1 MKKIRVYIVIV
12 LFSFICF
19 PFIALSQQA
28 SDKTTSKIDSLKTIL
43 TNSKE
48 DTNKVNIL
56 NKLSYELNYSD
67 IGSAEEYALQAL
79 EIGEKLNFNQGI
91 IQSHN
96 NLGIVYKNLGKFD
109 LALENCQ
116 KSIEKSMSIG
126 DSSSLAG
133 ASNTIGTVNYY
144 LGNYSEALVW
154 YQKALTIYKLLD
166 LQSREAIIINNL
178 GLVYSML
185 SNYNEAL
192 EFYFKSLKIQEKNNN
207 MNGAALTLGNIGIIY
222 FNLGD
227 TDKAL
232 DYYEKSLKIRLEL
245 NDEFGIATCYS
256 NMGNVYENRGETEK
270 AMNYYFKALEIYEVK
285 NDLNNAAT
293 TIFCIGYNYLNQS
306 KYNKAIEYLSRSRDL
321 CIKFGN
327 KSSLA
332 YAYMNIGLAYLE
344 LHKYNKSLD
353 NLKNGLELFTKI
365 DDKNYISYSYNS
377 LSRLY
382 EATGNYKESL
392 EYFKKYSTLRD
403 SIFSEESSN
412 KIAQAEVLYET
423 EKKENSIQLL
433 TKEKKLQSLQ
443 IEKQEYFRNFFIA
456 LSILILVLGLIVYS
470 RFVIKRKANKLL
482 EEKNNDLLE
491 KNTQIENQKIKI
503 ENQSEKLKELDE
515 TKSRFFANISHE
527 FRTPLMLIRGPLD
540 DYINDNKSKL
550 STEEFNNLKLSLR
563 NANNLQKLIEQ
574 LLDLSKL
581 ESGKLFLRAAKTNL
595 IPFVRRIIDS
605 FASAGKLIDIKF
617 KTNVDELFMYFDEE
631 KLEKVM
637 NNLLS
642 NAYKFVPKEGEI
654 SIIIDDD
661 KTEDNENVSGS
672 FISIKVKDTGQGI
685 TKEDIPYIFDRFY
698 QADNS
703 SVRKYEGTGIGLALT
718 KELIELH
725 GGTISVESNPDNYQ
739 EETGTTFT
747 IQLPKGTDHL
757 SSDEIVVV
765 LKTDISSKQKEV
777 NEFGISPTPKIID
790 KNIEIKG
797 SNILVVEDNFDMRNY
812 IAGHLSKDYN
822 ITEAI
827 NGKEGLNKVMENIPD
842 LIISDLMMPEMD
854 GVQFLKEIRNNNKTS
869 DIPFILLTARAGEQ
883 DRIAGLKAKADDY
896 LTKPFSPE
904 ELKTRIR
911 NILETRQNLEEKFSQ
926 KILSIEFD
934 NPKLFSA
941 DKEFLK
947 KMRDTVIENISDSSF
962 NINNLID
969 KAFLSERQ
977 LRRRIKEL
985 TGLSPLEF
993 IRQIRLLQ
1001 AKELLSKQ
1009 AFNSIAEISVAV
1021 GFNNPHYF
1029 SRLFKNMFGKSPA
1042 EFTTN
1047 LPC

>member
-1 MKKIRVYIVIV
+1 LKNIRTHIVII
-12 LFSFICF
+12 LICFICL
-19 PFIALSQQA
+19 PFIAISQQA
-28 SDKTTSKIDSLKTIL
+28 SDKTTSKIDSLIIIL
-43 TNSKE
+43 ETSKE

-56 NKLSYELNYSD
+56 NQLSYKLNYSNAEK
-67 IGSAEEYALQAL
+67 AEEYALQAL
-79 EIGEKLNFNQGI
+79 AIGKKLNFNTGI
-91 IQSHN
+91 VQAYY
-96 NLGIVYKNLGKFD
+96 NLGVIYKNIGKFN
-109 LALENCQ
+109 LSIENCQ
-116 KSIEKSMSIG
+116 ESIEICRSIS
-126 DSSSLAG
+126 DSSGVAG

-144 LGNYSEALVW
+144 LGNYAEALIW
-154 YQKALTIYKLLD
+154 YQKALSIYEQLKLP
-166 LQSREAIIINNL
+166 SREAIIINNL
-178 GLVYSML
+178 GLVYSVL
-185 SNYNEAL
+185 SNYNKAMEY
-192 EFYFKSLKIQEKNNN
+192 YFKSLKIQEENNN

-227 TDKAL
+227 ANKAL

-256 NMGNVYENRGETEK
+256 NMGNVYENRGEPEK
-270 AMNYYFKALEIYEVK
+270 AMEYYFKALKIYEAK

-293 TIFCIGYNYLNQS
+293 TIFCIGYNYLNQFE
-306 KYNKAIEYLSRSRDL
+306 YDKAIEYLSRSRDL
-321 CIKFGN
+321 SIKFGK

-344 LHKYNKSLD
+344 LHKYDKSLI
-353 NLKNGLELFTKI
+353 NLKNGLKLFTEI

-382 EATGNYKESL
+382 EATGNIKESL
-392 EYFKKYSTLRD
+392 KYFKQYSTLRD
-403 SIFSEESSN
+403 SIFSKESSQ
-412 KIAQAEVLYET
+412 KIAEAEVLYET
-423 EKKENSIQLL
+423 EKKENSIKLL
-433 TKEKKLQSLQ
+433 TKEKELQYLQ
-443 IEKQEYFRNFFIA
+443 LDKQKTFRNFLIA
-456 LSILILVLGLIVYS
+456 LSALIFALVIIVYS
-470 RFVIKRKANKLL
+470 RFIIKRKANKLL
-482 EEKNNDLLE
+482 KEKNNDLVE

-515 TKSRFFANISHE
+515 AKSRFFANISHE
-527 FRTPLMLIRGPLD
+527 FRTPLMLIRGPLGD
-540 DYINDNKSKL
+540 FINENKSKL
-550 STEEFNNLKLSLR
+550 STEEFNSLKLSLR
-563 NANNLQKLIEQ
+563 NVNNLQKLIEQ

-581 ESGKLFLRAAKTNL
+581 ESGKLSLRAAKTN
-595 IPFVRRIIDS
+595 IISFVRRIIDS
-605 FASAGKLIDIKF
+605 FASAGKFIDIKF
-617 KTNVDELFMYFDEE
+617 NTNVDELFLYFDEY

-642 NAYKFVPKEGEI
+642 NAYKFVHNEGKI
-654 SIIIDDD
+654 SIMIDDD
-661 KTEDNENVSGS
+661 KTEDDENVSGS
-672 FISIKVKDTGQGI
+672 FVSIKVKDTGPGI

-698 QADNS
+698 QADDS

-725 GGTISVESNPDNYQ
+725 GGTISVESEIDA
-739 EETGTTFT
+739 GTTFT

-757 SSDEIVVV
+757 SPDEIVDIQE
-765 LKTDISSKQKEV
+765 TDISSKQKEIS
-777 NEFGISPTPKIID
+777 ELDISPTPEIID
-790 KNIEIKG
+790 EIEKIKG

-812 IAGHLSKDYN
+812 IVGHISKDYN
-822 ITEAI
+822 IVEAV
-827 NGKEGLNKVMENIPD
+827 NGKDGLSKVTENIPD

-854 GVQFLKEIRNNNKTS
+854 GVQFLKEIRNNSKTS

-911 NILETRQNLEEKFSQ
+911 NILETRQNLEKKFSQ

-934 NPKLFSA
+934 NPELVSA
-941 DKEFLK
+941 DKEFLQ

-1009 AFNSIAEISVAV
+1009 VFNSVAEISFAV

-1029 SRLFKNMFGKSPA
+1029 SRLFKIMFSKSPA
-1042 EFTTN
+1042 EFA
-1047 LPC
+1047 P